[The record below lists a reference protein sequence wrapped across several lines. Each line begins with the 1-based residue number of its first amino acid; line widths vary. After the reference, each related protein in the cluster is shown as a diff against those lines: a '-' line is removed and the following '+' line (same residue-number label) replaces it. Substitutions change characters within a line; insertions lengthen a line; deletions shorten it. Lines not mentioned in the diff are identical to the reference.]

1 MDPCVIIG
9 SSKVHIPGLEGILR
23 KAAEE
28 VTKER
33 LERQLEI
40 ARWMSHERSMSVSNL
55 AREDARECV
64 TI

>member
-1 MDPCVIIG
+1 MKPCVIIG
-9 SSKVHIPGLEGILR
+9 SNKVHTPNLDDILR
-23 KAAEE
+23 KAAET
-28 VTKER
+28 VTKDR
-33 LERQLEI
+33 LELQLEI